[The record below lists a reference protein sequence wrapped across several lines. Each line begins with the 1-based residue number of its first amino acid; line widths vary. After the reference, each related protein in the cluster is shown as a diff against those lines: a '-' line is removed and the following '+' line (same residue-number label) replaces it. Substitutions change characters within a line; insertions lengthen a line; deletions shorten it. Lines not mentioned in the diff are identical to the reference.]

1 MDSFLKLAQALA
13 WSGFMEKIAKLTEPQ
28 ILRML
33 QNPNLPADQV
43 RYLNNQLENIRLGRQ
58 TGANVRQRRQIIA
71 DTPKKPGRLASLTPD
86 GRVTNAVIQSQ
97 YDLLAANNREADALA
112 NRRGSAASV
121 RAHSRAVDPSVANQ
135 PIKQRLEAYRQG
147 TYKPGPQNVPKAPQ
161 PGFFGSMLKK
171 FPGGGKG
178 ALIGAGGLLA
188 AGGLGYAMSGQSNSQ
203 PQYPAYDPRYYAQ
216 GY

>member
-13 WSGFMEKIAKLTEPQ
+13 WSGFLEKVAKLNESQ
-28 ILRML
+28 ILKML
-33 QNPNLPADQV
+33 QNPNLPADQIK
-43 RYLNNQLENIRLGRQ
+43 YLNSQLENIRLGNQ
-58 TGANVRQRRQIIA
+58 TGANVRRGRDLQKA
-71 DTPKKPGRLASLTPD
+71 APGVSNYFTPAGRERIRIHTE
-86 GRVTNAVIQSQ
+86 AV
-97 YDLLAANNREADALA
+97 AANTQEAANLA
-112 NRRGSAASV
+112 NRQGSAASQ
-121 RAHSRAVDPSVANQ
+121 RAHRRAVNPNVANQ
-135 PIKQRLEAYRQG
+135 PIKQRLDAYRQG

-178 ALIGAGGLLA
+178 ALLGAGGLLA

-203 PQYPAYDPRYYAQ
+203 PQYPAYDPRYYSQ